1 MPDQPKSFSL
11 SRPVHDYLVA
21 HSEPLDDVQHWLIE
35 ETEKLG
41 PIARMQIAPE
51 QGAFLTM
58 LAQLLDARSIVEVG
72 TFTGYSSL
80 CLARGLA
87 PGGRLLCCDVSDEW
101 TSVAREAWTRAGV
114 DDRIEL
120 RLAPAIE
127 TLRTLPEE
135 PSIDLCFIDADKGGY
150 LDYFEALVPR
160 MRANGVLA
168 VDNVLWSGRVAD
180 PEATDDDTE
189 AIRRFNVHAAAD
201 PRVDTVMLPIADG
214 LTLLRKRPEA
224 LER

>member
-21 HSEPLDDVQHWLIE
+21 HSDPLDDVQRWLIE

-58 LAQLLDARSIVEVG
+58 LARVLDARSIVEVG

-80 CLARGLA
+80 CLARGLT
-87 PGGRLLCCDVSDEW
+87 PGGSLLCCDVNEEW
-101 TSVAREAWTRAGV
+101 TSIARQAWARADV
-114 DDRIEL
+114 EDRIEL
-120 RLAPAIE
+120 RIAPAVE
-127 TLRTLPEE
+127 TLRVLPEE
-135 PSIDLCFIDADKGGY
+135 PSIDLSFIDADKVGY
-150 LDYFEALVPR
+150 IDYAEALIPR
-160 MRANGVLA
+160 TRANGIIA

-180 PEATDDDTE
+180 PEVSDDDTD
-189 AIRRFNVHAAAD
+189 AIRRFNRHVAAD